1 MLKNRKELKN
11 KEELAM
17 LKNKKELLDVIRQY
31 FTVKLTDKVRVYNLY
46 IADQLVGNLA
56 LLPNLDLVT
65 EGDKIKHGYIFKHL
79 DIKYGFTA
87 IFEANFNYEG
97 KDHIVYLVSG
107 GENELKKLKKK
118 AKQFYDYCL
127 LNRASSSYLE
137 EGN

>member
-1 MLKNRKELKN
+1 MLKNRE
-11 KEELAM
+11 
-17 LKNKKELLDVIRQY
+17 ELLDVIRQY

-46 IADQLVGNLA
+46 IADQLVGDLA
-56 LLPNLDLVT
+56 LLPNLDLVAKD
-65 EGDKIKHGYIFKHL
+65 DKVKHGVILKPL
-79 DIKYGFTA
+79 DIEYRFTA

-118 AKQFYDYCL
+118 TKQFYDYCL
-127 LNRASSSYLE
+127 LNRASNSYLK